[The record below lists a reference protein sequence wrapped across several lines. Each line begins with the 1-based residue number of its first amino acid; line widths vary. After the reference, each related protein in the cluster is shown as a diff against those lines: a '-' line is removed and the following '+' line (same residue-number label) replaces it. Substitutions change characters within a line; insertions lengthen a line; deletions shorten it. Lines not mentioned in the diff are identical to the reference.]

1 MCCYAGKVVLP
12 AYPEPPPELMR
23 LWFEDSPAARLFRQH
38 ARSVNNAVNLSS
50 CVVNE
55 RSHKS
60 GTSSVVMLGKLT
72 QLIGS
77 LEPVGGERA
86 MFAQLYTVD
95 SAIEETT
102 RVGNFYM
109 PDSLSQR
116 QKAVLTD
123 VMWKVAAACT
133 AL

>member
-1 MCCYAGKVVLP
+1 
-12 AYPEPPPELMR
+12 
-23 LWFEDSPAARLFRQH
+23 
-38 ARSVNNAVNLSS
+38 
-50 CVVNE
+50 
-55 RSHKS
+55 
-60 GTSSVVMLGKLT
+60 MLGKLT